1 MGNKITGGFLRDAVI
16 AAIVAVLGAI
26 GIKYA
31 DLPSRV
37 SVVEQSQTDIKETVR
52 SIDSKIDILITRTR

>member
-37 SVVEQSQTDIKETVR
+37 SVVEQSQSDVKDTVK
-52 SIDSKIDILITRTR
+52 SMDSKIDILLTRVR

>member
-16 AAIVAVLGAI
+16 AAIVAVLGAVA
-26 GIKYA
+26 IKYA
-31 DLPSRV
+31 DLPTRV

-52 SIDSKIDILITRTR
+52 SIDGKMDILISRAR